1 MKKKDNKNNWNNNYK
16 ASRFRDYS
24 FDSASG
30 RKVDPLYTSDSS
42 SIDEEEIGFPG
53 EFPYTRGIHSNM
65 YRGKLWTMR
74 QFSGYGSPEET
85 NERFKFLLKNGQTGL
100 STAFDM
106 PTLMGYDADHSI
118 SDGEVGHCG
127 VNISSLRDMEILF
140 KDIDLSK
147 ISVSMTING
156 PAIIVFAFYIALAIK
171 NGIDLKT
178 LNGTLQNDIL
188 KEYIAQKEWI
198 YPPKESIKIITDMI
212 AYCNKNVPKYNTI
225 SISGYHIRE
234 AGSTAVQE
242 VAFTLANGFCY
253 IDSCIDNGM
262 DVDDFAPRLS
272 FFFNSHL
279 DFFEEIAKFRAAR
292 KIWAKEMKRRYNPK
306 NPKSM
311 MLRFHTQTAGFS
323 LTAQQP
329 ENNITRTSLQAL
341 AAVLG
346 GTQSLH
352 TNSMDETLALPSEK
366 AAEIALRSQ
375 QIIAYESGVTNTIDP
390 LGGSW
395 FIESLTNEIENEV
408 YKYFDEIEVQGGVVE
423 GIENSFFQREISQA
437 SSEYQARVDEGSR
450 YIIGVNKFK
459 KANEDIDIPILEIRE
474 EVQKEQIDRLNSV
487 KSERDNQKVELL
499 LKDITK
505 AASNGDSVMEPIIE
519 AALEYATLGEIVD
532 SMKTVFGEWTENISI

>member
-1 MKKKDNKNNWNNNYK
+1 MKNNRKKKWKEAYTNSK
-16 ASRFRDYS
+16 FRTYS

-30 RKVDPLYTSDSS
+30 RKVDPLYSTDNVP
-42 SIDEEEIGFPG
+42 DEIGYPG
-53 EFPYTRGIHSNM
+53 QFPYTRGIHPNM

-74 QFSGYGSPEET
+74 QFSGFGAPEET
-85 NERFKFLLKNGQTGL
+85 NKRFKFLLKNGQTGL

-106 PTLMGYDADHSI
+106 PTLMGYDADHKI

-127 VNISSLRDMEILF
+127 VNISSLKDMEILF
-140 KDIDLSK
+140 DEIDLSK
-147 ISVSMTING
+147 VSVSMTING
-156 PAIIVFAFYIALAIK
+156 PAIIIFGFYVALAIK
-171 NGIDLKT
+171 KEIPLT
-178 LNGTLQNDIL
+178 SLNGTLQNDIL

-198 YPPKESIKIITDMI
+198 YPPRESIKIITDMI
-212 AYCNKNVPKYNTI
+212 KYCTENVPKYNTI
-225 SISGYHIRE
+225 SVSGYHIRE
-234 AGSTAVQE
+234 AGSTATQE
-242 VAFTLANGFCY
+242 LAFTLANGFCY
-253 IDSCIDNGM
+253 IDSCIDAGM
-262 DVDDFAPRLS
+262 KVDDFAPRLS

-292 KIWAKEMKRRYNPK
+292 RIWAKEMDRRYSPK
-306 NPKSM
+306 NSKSL

-395 FIESLTNEIENEV
+395 YIEELTNQIEKDV
-408 YKYFDEIEVQGGVVE
+408 YSYFEKIKDQGGVVE
-423 GIENSFFQREISQA
+423 AIENSYFQREISQA
-437 SSEYQARVDEGSR
+437 SSDYQSKVDNKNR
-450 YIIGVNKFK
+450 YIIGVNSFIKDDEK
-459 KANEDIDIPILEIRE
+459 IEIPILEIRE
-474 EVQKEQIDRLNSV
+474 EVQKEQIDRLNKV
-487 KSERDNQKVELL
+487 KKNRDNKKVELM
-499 LKDITK
+499 LKNITT
-505 AASNGDSVMEPIIE
+505 AAKKGENVMQPIID
-519 AALEYATLGEIVD
+519 ASLEYATLGEIVD
-532 SMKTVFGEWTENISI
+532 AMKTVYGEWTENISI